1 MNKLSLSNFLYNTES
16 ITMNTIYNNEINLIQ
31 TEEGN
36 VVLISEKE
44 FLSILN
50 TMYKSDIFNN
60 IE

>member
-1 MNKLSLSNFLYNTES
+1 MNKLSLSNFLYNTEA

-36 VVLISEKE
+36 AILISEKE

-50 TMYKSDIFNN
+50 TMHKSDIFNN

>member
-1 MNKLSLSNFLYNTES
+1 MNKLSLSNFLYNTEA

-36 VVLISEKE
+36 AVLISEKE

-50 TMYKSDIFNN
+50 TMHKSDIFNN

>member
-1 MNKLSLSNFLYNTES
+1 MNKLSLSNFLYNTEA

-50 TMYKSDIFNN
+50 TMHKSDIFNN